1 MYRQRKNRKRYKLAT
16 TILALIVVIAGYV
29 TYNENGVNS
38 VKPGEI
44 PKWDGRSAYVS
55 VDNGKPN
62 FSDSELKTVKFE
74 RHDRL
79 DALGRAVGTLACLD
93 REGLAKGQRDYIGMI
108 HPTGW
113 KYKKYAFVDGRLLY
127 NRCHLIGWQLTG
139 GTADPKNLVTGTRFM
154 NVKGMLPWEN
164 KLADYLKHSK
174 NHVMYKVVP
183 IYSGKELVCRGVHM
197 QAMSVEDKGKSL
209 SFNVYCY
216 NVQPGVEID
225 YSTGESRSNNAED

>member
-55 VDNGKPN
+55 VDNGKPD

-79 DALGRAVGTLACLD
+79 DA
-93 REGLAKGQRDYIGMI
+93 
-108 HPTGW
+108 
-113 KYKKYAFVDGRLLY
+113 F
-127 NRCHLIGWQLTG
+127 
-139 GTADPKNLVTGTRFM
+139 
-154 NVKGMLPWEN
+154 
-164 KLADYLKHSK
+164 
-174 NHVMYKVVP
+174 
-183 IYSGKELVCRGVHM
+183 
-197 QAMSVEDKGKSL
+197 GKSCG
-209 SFNVYCY
+209 N
-216 NVQPGVEID
+216 
-225 YSTGESRSNNAED
+225 TGLFG